1 MALARGVQQ
10 EGHEMEI
17 IDASLPNSQGRRLT
31 SALAGF
37 WWQAD
42 HPVSQFLP
50 CVSDLAIGRKTTT
63 AAAPADGQPDGRGD
77 EKKIQKCP

>member
-1 MALARGVQQ
+1 
-10 EGHEMEI
+10 MEI

-37 WWQAD
+37 WWQPD

-50 CVSDLAIGRKTTT
+50 CVSDLAIGRKQRQQQLQQVDNRT
-63 AAAPADGQPDGRGD
+63 A
-77 EKKIQKCP
+77 EETKKSRNVRRHLIHRRKGS